1 MKRFFKSKW
10 VRIPYTIVLYGFA
23 VYGFFLTFTFFA
35 MKFGWTKDGG
45 NIDQNNRYF
54 QEMHDKYN
62 QNFRIDSVSMAKH
75 RYEVMERILVLN
87 NFYPKNAQQILQVY
101 TEKRDEKLALQMLDA
116 VDLRLRS
123 NQAYRQALQKMKTMT
138 ASVKKTTGL
147 SVFEWMNIDEWKHFR
162 EALAKD
168 QKIIDSVAKV
178 TGVEGRL
185 IVSCLVGEQV
195 RLFNSRRERFK
206 DLVSPLKSLALETN
220 MSYGVTGIKEFTAI
234 RIETLLKDST
244 SQFYLG
250 KEYAHLLDYDSTIN
264 YANKLNDTMSVRLQR
279 LVQWDNHYYSYLYAA
294 LYLKQIKTQWER
306 AGYPIDD
313 RPEILASLF
322 NLGYQKSKPKPN
334 PAVGG
339 SVYKIRDVEYTFGA
353 VAYEFYYS
361 GELSNLFPYE
371 RSRFDFNKPLPPVKG
386 KKAET

>member
-1 MKRFFKSKW
+1 MKRFFASKW

-23 VYGFFLTFTFFA
+23 VYGFFLTFTYFA

-62 QNFRIDSVSMAKH
+62 QNFKVDSVSMAKH
-75 RYEVMERILVLN
+75 RYELMERILVLN

-101 TEKRDEKLALQMLDA
+101 AEKRDEKLALQMLDA

-123 NQAYRQALQKMKTMT
+123 NQAYRLAQQKMKGFTS
-138 ASVKKTTGL
+138 ANKKATGL
-147 SVFEWMNIDEWKHFR
+147 SVFEWMNIDEWKHFK

-168 QKIIDSVAKV
+168 HKIIDSVAKV

-185 IVSCLVGEQV
+185 IVACLVGEQV

-234 RIETLLKDST
+234 RIEELLKDST
-244 SQFYLG
+244 SRVF
-250 KEYAHLLDYDSTIN
+250 
-264 YANKLNDTMSVRLQR
+264 
-279 LVQWDNHYYSYLYAA
+279 
-294 LYLKQIKTQWER
+294 
-306 AGYPIDD
+306 
-313 RPEILASLF
+313 F
-322 NLGYQKSKPKPN
+322 
-334 PAVGG
+334 
-339 SVYKIRDVEYTFGA
+339 F
-353 VAYEFYYS
+353 
-361 GELSNLFPYE
+361 
-371 RSRFDFNKPLPPVKG
+371 
-386 KKAET
+386 